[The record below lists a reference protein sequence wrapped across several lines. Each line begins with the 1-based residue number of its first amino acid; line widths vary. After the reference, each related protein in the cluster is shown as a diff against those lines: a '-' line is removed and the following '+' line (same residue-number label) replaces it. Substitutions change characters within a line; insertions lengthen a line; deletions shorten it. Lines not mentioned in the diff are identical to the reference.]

1 MLQEK
6 IDDFEKEKER
16 FEAKLTEQKLAME
29 KKLKAYYKQIVD
41 SKQLEIDKL
50 NKELAKQLDFANG
63 SIEQTLSADPKPQV
77 PHHSTS

>member
-1 MLQEK
+1 
-6 IDDFEKEKER
+6 
-16 FEAKLTEQKLAME
+16 ME